1 MGAMSYFMQGNQ
13 IDEYAIYILIV
24 IYFVHIALMKLNHT
38 YEVALKKA
46 FSSFLEVRELN
57 RLAKTNISHF
67 HYNLDT
73 RAPSLEVINKI
84 EFKQE
89 GDILIFDKVF
99 GKGLE
104 NDYGG

>member
-1 MGAMSYFMQGNQ
+1 
-13 IDEYAIYILIV
+13 
-24 IYFVHIALMKLNHT
+24 MKLNHT

-73 RAPSLEVINKI
+73 RFPSLEVLNKI
-84 EFKQE
+84 EYK
-89 GDILIFDKVF
+89 
-99 GKGLE
+99 
-104 NDYGG
+104 